1 LEHASTLGAESLSDS
16 GSRSPGALDF
26 GRPGRDRG
34 ARVGHGWRRP
44 KGVWNS
50 SQKLQDVWLS
60 EDW

>member
-34 ARVGHGWRRP
+34 ARVGHGVATA
-44 KGVWNS
+44 KGRLKFEPEAS
-50 SQKLQDVWLS
+50 GRLAQRGL
-60 EDW
+60 